1 MYVVVLIEKE
11 ALVKGQRDDDD
22 DDTYR
27 RRRVERYVDS
37 QIVWSSS
44 SPKFSRT

>member
-1 MYVVVLIEKE
+1 MDVVVLIEKE
-11 ALVKGQRDDDD
+11 ALMKGQRDDDG

-37 QIVWSSS
+37 QIVWSSL
-44 SPKFSRT
+44 